1 MFEALEKA
9 LDRFFAAP
17 IDAWNKFADRFF
29 EYQYR
34 ETTNGIFG
42 LFESPEKIK
51 EAARK
56 THAAGYTNFDCMSPF
71 PVHGLE
77 HDMGLN
83 RSKIPYIT
91 FVFALVGTTL
101 AFTLQFVIHEQV
113 STLPYFNS
121 YPLNIG
127 GKPTFAW
134 PAMVPVMFEL
144 TILLGGLSTV
154 AGFLALSKI
163 PRPSR
168 KILHPDLTNDKFALW
183 IPSDSANYS
192 EDGVK
197 KFLGELGAQE
207 ITVVNETK

>member
-17 IDAWNKFADRFF
+17 IDAWNRFADRFF

-34 ETTNGIFG
+34 ETTNGVFG
-42 LFESPEKIK
+42 LFDSPEKLK
-51 EAARK
+51 EAAK
-56 THAAGYTNFDCMSPF
+56 KSVSTGYTNFDCLSPF
-71 PVHGLE
+71 PIHGLE

-83 RSKIPYIT
+83 RSKIPYVT
-91 FVFALVGTTL
+91 FVFGLIGTTL
-101 AFTLQFVIHEQV
+101 AFMLQFVIHEQV

-134 PAMVPVMFEL
+134 PAMIPVMFEL
-144 TILLGGLSTV
+144 TILLGGISTV
-154 AGFLALSKI
+154 VAFFALSKI

-168 KILHPDLTNDKFALW
+168 KPLHKDITNDKFALW

-197 KFLGELGAQE
+197 KFLGDLGAQE